1 METLL
6 VKYGYVLLFGGVI
19 VEGEAFLLTAAFL
32 AHRDILHLPTVVAVA
47 IAATMF
53 GDQVYYQAARA
64 RGRAW
69 LERRKGVRA
78 RYTRLIDMTA
88 RRGPWLLLISRYTF
102 GFRIVIPAA
111 CGAVGMPVGLFTFVD
126 FVAVAIWALLTSA
139 LGYYGGAAV
148 ARYLH
153 DFKQIVVWLFVAL
166 VLCVAAVISF
176 RRMTRE
182 ARLKE
187 LGMSD
192 VHAVMPFVM
201 SLLAVVN
208 IAAALWPHAPATQA
222 MSRHLPLEVNHGSR
236 TVMLFAGLALLQ
248 VSRNLARRK
257 EAAWWVAVLALSLSF
272 VSHLH
277 PELDVLPALVSGLL
291 LAYLLAFRRRFHTL
305 SDPATLRRALVM
317 VPILGGVVVAYG
329 WLGFTEFGL
338 RFVWPPGTTPLMEAV
353 RDGILIQAPLVQ
365 PADREAARFLN
376 SLAAAGWLA
385 RLYLLVLLLRPV
397 VVRGRQEA
405 PPEVV
410 ADLRRSYGRR
420 SLSAFAARA
429 DKHHLLVAGER
440 GLVAFAVR
448 HSAAIACGDPLA
460 PPDALEESIRDFVQ
474 RCRRN
479 GWTPAVYGV
488 PDEHLPL
495 YEKAGLKL
503 LPIAQEAL
511 ISLREGGAAAAW
523 PEALAARLREA
534 RAAGLSVRAYDRARS
549 PEPLLDEQLEEVS
562 EAWLKERRLGELRF
576 SLGSFSLEELDGNP
590 VFVCESAGRVEA
602 FCSWLYYAAGRAV
615 VLDLLRKRPGAPSGC
630 RELLLAESLAA
641 HAAAGR
647 EEASFGIISVARPS
661 AADAA
666 AKGTSRLARWL
677 DRLGATYGYNDLFAL
692 KDAFGPRWESRHL
705 AFPGDRSLPRVAL
718 ALADVHTTRGLR
730 QLLRR

>member
-1 METLL
+1 MEALL

-32 AHRDILHLPTVVAVA
+32 AHRGLFSLPAVVAVA

-69 LERRKGVRA
+69 LERRRGVRA
-78 RYTRLIDMTA
+78 RYNRIIDLTA
-88 RRGPWLLLISRYTF
+88 RRGPWLLLVSRYTF

-111 CGAVGMPVGLFTFVD
+111 CGAVGMPAALFTFVD
-126 FVAVAIWALLTSA
+126 FLAVAIWAGLTAA

-153 DFKQIVVWLFVAL
+153 DFKQIVVWLVVAAIL
-166 VLCVAAVISF
+166 SVAAVVSF
-176 RRMTRE
+176 RRMSRE

-201 SLLAVVN
+201 SLLGAAN
-208 IAAALWPHAPATQA
+208 IASALWPHAPATQVI
-222 MSRHLPLEVNHGSR
+222 SRHLPLEVSHGSR
-236 TVMLFAGLALLQ
+236 TAMLFAGLALLQ
-248 VSRNLARRK
+248 VTRNLARRK
-257 EAAWWVAVLALSLSF
+257 EAAWWVAVLALALSF
-272 VSHLH
+272 VSHVG
-277 PELDVLPALVSGLL
+277 PELDLLPTLISGLL
-291 LAYLLAFRRRFHTL
+291 LAYLLAFRRRFHAM

-317 VPILGGVVVAYG
+317 VPILAAVVVAYG
-329 WLGFTEFGL
+329 WFGFTEFGL

-353 RDGILIQAPLVQ
+353 RDGILILAPLVQ
-365 PADREAARFLN
+365 PGDREAARFLN
-376 SLAAAGWLA
+376 SLAVAGWLA

-397 VVRGRQEA
+397 VMRGRQEA
-405 PPEVV
+405 PPQVV
-410 ADLRRSYGRR
+410 AELRRSYGRH
-420 SLSAFAARA
+420 SLSAFAAQA
-429 DKHHLLVAGER
+429 DKHHLLVAEER

-448 HSAAIACGDPLA
+448 HSAAIACGDPIA
-460 PPDALEESIRDFVQ
+460 PPDALEQCIHDFVQ

-503 LPIAQEAL
+503 LAVAQEAV
-511 ISLREGGAAAAW
+511 IPLRSHRVPVAW
-523 PEALAARLREA
+523 PEALSVRLAEAQAAGLGVRRYD
-534 RAAGLSVRAYDRARS
+534 RAAGA
-549 PEPLLDEQLEEVS
+549 EPLLDEQLEEVS

-590 VFVCESAGRVEA
+590 VFVCESGGRVEA
-602 FCSWLYYAAGRAV
+602 FCSWLGYAAGRAV
-615 VLDLLRKRPGAPSGC
+615 VLDLLRKRPGAAGGC

-641 HAAAGR
+641 HAAAGL
-647 EEASFGIISVARPS
+647 EEASFGIISVSRPD
-661 AADAA
+661 ALEAA
-666 AKGTSRLARWL
+666 AKGKRRLARLL

-692 KDAFGPRWESRHL
+692 KDAFGPRWEARYL

>member
-1 METLL
+1 MEALL

-32 AHRDILHLPTVVAVA
+32 AHRGLFSLPAVVAVA

-78 RYTRLIDMTA
+78 RYNHIIDLTA
-88 RRGPWLLLISRYTF
+88 RRGPWLLLVSRYTF

-111 CGAVGMPVGLFTFVD
+111 CGAVGMPAGLFTFVD
-126 FVAVAIWALLTSA
+126 FVAVAIWAVLTAA

-153 DFKQIVVWLFVAL
+153 DFKQIVVWLVGASI
-166 VLCVAAVISF
+166 LCAAAIVSF

-187 LGMSD
+187 LGMGD

-201 SLLAVVN
+201 SVLGVAN
-208 IAAALWPHAPATQA
+208 IASALWPHAPATQA
-222 MSRHLPLEVNHGSR
+222 ISRHLPLEVSHGSR

-248 VSRNLARRK
+248 VTRNLARRK

-272 VSHLH
+272 VSHLG
-277 PELDVLPALVSGLL
+277 PELDVLPTVISGLL
-291 LAYLLAFRRRFHTL
+291 LAYLLAFRRRFHAL
-305 SDPATLRRALVM
+305 SDAATLRRALVM
-317 VPILGGVVVAYG
+317 VPILGAVVVAYG
-329 WLGFTEFGL
+329 WFGFTEFGL
-338 RFVWPPGTTPLMEAV
+338 HFVWPSGTTPLMEAV

-365 PADREAARFLN
+365 PGDREAARFLN

-397 VVRGRQEA
+397 VMRGRQEA
-405 PPEVV
+405 PPEIVE
-410 ADLRRSYGRR
+410 DLCRSHGGR
-420 SLSAFAARA
+420 SLSAFAVRA

-448 HSAAIACGDPLA
+448 HSAAIACGEPLA
-460 PPDALEESIRDFVQ
+460 PPDALEESIRDFIQ

-488 PDEHLPL
+488 PKEHLPL

-503 LPIAQEAL
+503 LPVAQEAL
-511 ISLREGGAAAAW
+511 ISLREHAVQGAW
-523 PEALAARLREA
+523 SEALAARLAEA
-534 RAAGLSVRAYDRARS
+534 RAAGLCVRRYDRAS
-549 PEPLLDEQLEEVS
+549 GPEPLLDEQLEEVS
-562 EAWLKERRLGELRF
+562 EAWLKKRRLGELRF

-590 VFVCESAGRVEA
+590 VFVCESADRVEA
-602 FCSWLYYAAGRAV
+602 FCSWLGYAGGRAV
-615 VLDLLRKRPGAPSGC
+615 VLDLLRKRPDAPGGC
-630 RELLLAESLAA
+630 RELLLAESLTA
-641 HAAAGR
+641 HAAAGLD
-647 EEASFGIISVARPS
+647 EASFGIISVGPHHGV
-661 AADAA
+661 DML
-666 AKGTSRLARWL
+666 AKSRRRLARLL
-677 DRLGATYGYNDLFAL
+677 DRLGSTYRYDDLFAL

>member
-32 AHRDILHLPTVVAVA
+32 AHRGFFSLPGVVAVA

-69 LERRKGVRA
+69 LERRKGA
-78 RYTRLIDMTA
+78 RGRYNRIIDLTA

-111 CGAVGMPVGLFTFVD
+111 CGAVGMRAGLFTLVD
-126 FVAVAIWALLTSA
+126 FVAVAVWAVLTGA

-153 DFKQIVVWLFVAL
+153 DLKQIIVWLV
-166 VLCVAAVISF
+166 VAAILCAAAIVSL

-187 LGMSD
+187 LGMAD

-201 SLLAVVN
+201 SLLGVVN
-208 IAAALWPHAPATQA
+208 IASALWPHAPATQA
-222 MSRHLPLEVNHGSR
+222 IIRHLPLEVSHGSR

-248 VSRNLARRK
+248 VTRNLARRK

-272 VSHLH
+272 VSHLG
-277 PELDVLPALVSGLL
+277 PEPDVLPMVISGLL
-291 LAYLLAFRRRFHTL
+291 LGYLLAFRRRFHAV

-317 VPILGGVVVAYG
+317 VPILGAVVVAYG
-329 WLGFTEFGL
+329 WFGFTEFGL
-338 RFVWPPGTTPLMEAV
+338 RFVWPPGTTALMEAV
-353 RDGILIQAPLVQ
+353 RDGILIAAPLVQ

-397 VVRGRQEA
+397 VMRGRQEA

-410 ADLRRSYGRR
+410 AELRRCYGRR

-488 PDEHLPL
+488 PEEHGPL
-495 YEKAGLKL
+495 YQRAGLKL

-511 ISLREGGAAAAW
+511 ISLGEGPVPDGRS
-523 PEALAARLREA
+523 EALAARLGEA
-534 RAAGLSVRAYDRARS
+534 RAAGLSVRRYDRAS
-549 PEPLLDEQLEEVS
+549 DPQPLLDEQLEEVS

-576 SLGSFSLEELDGNP
+576 SLGSFALEELDGNP
-590 VFVCESAGRVEA
+590 VFVCETAGRVEA
-602 FCSWLYYAAGRAV
+602 FCSWLCYAAERAV
-615 VLDLLRKRPGAPSGC
+615 VLDLLRKRPDAPEGC

-647 EEASFGIISVARPS
+647 KEASFGIISMASPDG
-661 AADAA
+661 ADTL
-666 AKGTSRLARWL
+666 AKSRRRLARLL
-677 DRLGATYGYNDLFAL
+677 DRLGSTYRYNDLFAL

>member
-1 METLL
+1 MEALL
-6 VKYGYVLLFGGVI
+6 VKYGYVVLFGGVI

-32 AHRDILHLPTVVAVA
+32 AHRGILHRPAVVAVA

-78 RYTRLIDMTA
+78 RYTRIIDMTA
-88 RRGPWLLLISRYTF
+88 RRGPWLLLVSRYTF

-111 CGAVGMPVGLFTFVD
+111 CGAAGMPVGLFTFVD
-126 FVAVAIWALLTSA
+126 FVAVGIWALLTGA

-153 DFKQIVVWLFVAL
+153 DFKQIVVWLAVAL

-187 LGMSD
+187 LGMAD

-208 IAAALWPHAPATQA
+208 IASALWPHAPATQA
-222 MSRHLPLEVNHGSR
+222 MSRHLPLEVGHGSR

-272 VSHLH
+272 VSHL
-277 PELDVLPALVSGLL
+277 
-291 LAYLLAFRRRFHTL
+291 
-305 SDPATLRRALVM
+305 
-317 VPILGGVVVAYG
+317 
-329 WLGFTEFGL
+329 
-338 RFVWPPGTTPLMEAV
+338 
-353 RDGILIQAPLVQ
+353 
-365 PADREAARFLN
+365 
-376 SLAAAGWLA
+376 
-385 RLYLLVLLLRPV
+385 RPV
-397 VVRGRQEA
+397 VLRRRQEA

-410 ADLRRSYGRR
+410 ADLCRSHGHR

-429 DKHHLLVAGER
+429 DKHHLLVAGDR

-448 HSAAIACGDPLA
+448 HSAAVACGDPLA
-460 PPDALEESIRDFVQ
+460 PPEALEESVRDFVQ

-488 PDEHLPL
+488 PEEHRSL

-503 LPIAQEAL
+503 LPIAQEAV
-511 ISLREGGAAAAW
+511 ISLREGVPAAW
-523 PEALAARLREA
+523 PEPLAARLREA
-534 RAAGLSVRAYDRARS
+534 RAAGLSVRRYDRALG
-549 PEPLLDEQLEEVS
+549 PEP
-562 EAWLKERRLGELRF
+562 
-576 SLGSFSLEELDGNP
+576 
-590 VFVCESAGRVEA
+590 
-602 FCSWLYYAAGRAV
+602 
-615 VLDLLRKRPGAPSGC
+615 
-630 RELLLAESLAA
+630 
-641 HAAAGR
+641 
-647 EEASFGIISVARPS
+647 
-661 AADAA
+661 
-666 AKGTSRLARWL
+666 
-677 DRLGATYGYNDLFAL
+677 
-692 KDAFGPRWESRHL
+692 
-705 AFPGDRSLPRVAL
+705 
-718 ALADVHTTRGLR
+718 
-730 QLLRR
+730 

>member
-1 METLL
+1 LESLL

-32 AHRDILHLPTVVAVA
+32 AHRGLLHLPTVVAVA

-78 RYTRLIDMTA
+78 RYTRMIDMTA
-88 RRGPWLLLISRYTF
+88 RRGPWLLLVSRYTF

-126 FVAVAIWALLTSA
+126 FVAVAIWALLTGA
-139 LGYYGGAAV
+139 LGYYGGAAI
-148 ARYLH
+148 AGYLH
-153 DFKQIVVWLFVAL
+153 DFQRIIVWLVVAL

-187 LGMSD
+187 LGMAD

-208 IAAALWPHAPATQA
+208 IASALWPHASATRA
-222 MSRHLPLEVNHGSR
+222 MSRLLPLEQSHGSR
-236 TVMLFAGLALLQ
+236 AMMLFAGLALLQ
-248 VSRNLARRK
+248 VTRHLARRK
-257 EAAWWVAVLALSLSF
+257 ELAWWVAVGALSVSLL
-272 VSHLH
+272 SHLR
-277 PELDVLPALVSGLL
+277 PELDVPQTIVSAVLLV
-291 LAYLLAFRRRFHTL
+291 YLLAFRRRFHAL
-305 SDPATLRRALVM
+305 SDPASLRRALVM

-338 RFVWPPGTTPLMEAV
+338 HFVWPPGTTALMEAV
-353 RDGILIQAPLVQ
+353 RNGILIQPPLVE
-365 PADREAARFLN
+365 PADREGARFLN

-405 PPEVV
+405 PPDVV
-410 ADLRRSYGRR
+410 ADLRHRHGRH

-448 HSAAIACGDPLA
+448 HAVAVACGDPLS
-460 PPDALEESIRDFVQ
+460 PPEALEESVRDFVQ

-488 PDEHLPL
+488 PEESVPG

-503 LPIAQEAL
+503 LHIAQEGVL
-511 ISLREGGAAAAW
+511 SLRERGAW
-523 PEALAARLREA
+523 PEALAERLGEA
-534 RAAGLSVRAYDRARS
+534 RAAGLRVRRYHRS
-549 PEPLLDEQLEEVS
+549 LVPEPLLDQRLEEVS

-590 VFVCESAGRVEA
+590 FFVCESAHRVEA
-602 FCSWLYYAAGRAV
+602 FCSWLPYAGGRAL
-615 VLDLLRKRPGAPSGC
+615 VLDLLRKRPDAAPGC
-630 RELLLAESLAA
+630 REAVLAESLAA
-641 HAAAGR
+641 HAAAGL
-647 EEASFGIISVARPS
+647 EEASFGIISASRPE
-661 AADAA
+661 ALDAA
-666 AKGTSRLARWL
+666 GQGNRRLGRLL
-677 DRLGATYGYNDLFAL
+677 DRLAAAYGYKELFAL
-692 KDAFGPRWESRHL
+692 KDAFGPRWESRYL
-705 AFPGDRSLPRVAL
+705 ALPSDRSLPRVAL
-718 ALADVHTTRGLR
+718 ALADVHTTRGLW